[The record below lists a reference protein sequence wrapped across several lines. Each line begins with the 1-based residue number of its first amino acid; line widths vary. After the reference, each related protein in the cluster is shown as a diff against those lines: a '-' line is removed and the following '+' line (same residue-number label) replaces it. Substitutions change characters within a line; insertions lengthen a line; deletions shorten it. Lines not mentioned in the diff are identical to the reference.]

1 MTPGPSPAIFAVAK
15 VMGTEDLLS
24 YIEKYLLHPTSLLTT
39 CHFCG
44 RILHCLQVPIKAL
57 FHRSRYSIELD
68 HHFDG
73 ILGEHARKPWH
84 KYITKEN
91 QHLVSKE
98 SLDFLDNLLRY
109 DHAERLTSKEAQ
121 EHPYFDQVRAESAT
135 ASAAAR

>member
-1 MTPGPSPAIFAVAK
+1 
-15 VMGTEDLLS
+15 MGTEDLLS
-24 YIEKYLLHPTSLLTT
+24 YIEKYT
-39 CHFCG
+39 
-44 RILHCLQVPIKAL
+44 
-57 FHRSRYSIELD
+57 IELD
-68 HHFDG
+68 PHFDG

-121 EHPYFDQVRAESAT
+121 EHPYFDQVRAESA
-135 ASAAAR
+135 AAAAAATAAGGGGGEGGGGGGGR

>member
-1 MTPGPSPAIFAVAK
+1 MRACVPIDCIFIPVDITMITIFAVAK

-24 YIEKYLLHPTSLLTT
+24 YIEKY
-39 CHFCG
+39 
-44 RILHCLQVPIKAL
+44 
-57 FHRSRYSIELD
+57 SIELD
-68 HHFDG
+68 PHFDG

-121 EHPYFDQVRAESAT
+121 DHPYFDQVRAEAAA

>member
-1 MTPGPSPAIFAVAK
+1 LP
-15 VMGTEDLLS
+15 LL
-24 YIEKYLLHPTSLLTT
+24 INVLTY
-39 CHFCG
+39 
-44 RILHCLQVPIKAL
+44 
-57 FHRSRYSIELD
+57 RSRYSIELD

-73 ILGEHARKPWH
+73 ILGEHTRKPWH

-121 EHPYFDQVRAESAT
+121 EHPYFDQVRAESAA